1 MLCLATAHHPADAKD
16 TETTV
21 VQLLASTLAH
31 SVVGRLVA
39 SYELPVSR
47 SPSSSSVEMFNLWRA
62 RVSPWPGRRR
72 RLGMDWKLAKLSSS
86 LTDDPAM
93 LCLLL
98 RSDWMLSMLLVS
110 SSWLVALTLGLGSFV
125 FLAEGGLD
133 AGVAGELWF
142 EPGFWLDG
150 EKGCSLFS

>member
-1 MLCLATAHHPADAKD
+1 
-16 TETTV
+16 
-21 VQLLASTLAH
+21 
-31 SVVGRLVA
+31 
-39 SYELPVSR
+39 
-47 SPSSSSVEMFNLWRA
+47 
-62 RVSPWPGRRR
+62 
-72 RLGMDWKLAKLSSS
+72 MDWKLAKLSSS

-133 AGVAGELWF
+133 AGVAGEWWV

-150 EKGCSLFS
+150 EKGSLSPTCSEPPKTSRPSIVPTSSNPTEDSLDP